1 MPRPRRR
8 RTRPLSPVL
17 LLADPRR
24 LRPGRER
31 GRGHLL
37 RLGHHRRPP
46 GLPPGKRGVSVRLSP
61 GALTVASPDP
71 AFLVPD
77 AGGPRTAGGGTR
89 VSWRLAAHAAAGT
102 ARPWCRACGCG
113 RGTRHR
119 SARVSCLDQVDWEN
133 VPVGGA
139 RVLTELRAG
148 RQPPGEPGAT
158 GEARPSGEG
167 RQVCS
172 CRGSLVSAASTSP
185 CRGRHWPRTALRVRV
200 GCRGVGDPSRQFPSR
215 PCSRRLR
222 PHLV

>member
-1 MPRPRRR
+1 MSAEGVIFYASATIADHLGFHQVSAGSRSG
-8 RTRPLSPVL
+8 SP
-17 LLADPRR
+17 
-24 LRPGRER
+24 PGRSR
-31 GRGHLL
+31 S
-37 RLGHHRRPP
+37 RLQI
-46 GLPPGKRGVSVRLSP
+46 RLSSSRMR
-61 GALTVASPDP
+61 GAPDSR
-71 AFLVPD
+71 A
-77 AGGPRTAGGGTR
+77 GGTR

-113 RGTRHR
+113 RGTRHP
-119 SARVSCLDQVDWEN
+119 SARVLCLDQVDWEN
-133 VPVGGA
+133 VPVGKGA

-158 GEARPSGEG
+158 GETRPSGEG

-185 CRGRHWPRTALRVRV
+185 CRGRHWPRTALRLRV